1 MVVNGVLGF
10 DVIREPGSGAL
21 VPSVPN
27 GTITLERLTKE
38 NVKEMDSPTRV
49 IEATGIRVLYRR
61 GLSSNSRLINGDP
74 ILMTLFQA
82 TPMVSRSMS

>member
-10 DVIREPGSGAL
+10 DVIKEKSSGAL

-38 NVKEMDSPTRV
+38 NAKDMDSPTRV
-49 IEATGIRVLYRR
+49 IEATGTRVFYRR
-61 GLSSNSRLINGDP
+61 GLSSNPSFVLRRLIPLNHP
-74 ILMTLFQA
+74 QA
-82 TPMVSRSMS
+82 TPTGSRSTS